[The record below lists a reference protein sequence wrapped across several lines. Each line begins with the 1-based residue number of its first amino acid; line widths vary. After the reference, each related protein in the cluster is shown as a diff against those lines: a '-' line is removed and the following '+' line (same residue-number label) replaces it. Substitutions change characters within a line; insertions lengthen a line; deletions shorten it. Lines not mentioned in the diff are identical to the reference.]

1 MTVSEPTESLPV
13 QPSLPSSVGLVR
25 KYHFPE
31 TGPYDSLGAVRFG
44 RRTSMRRIRQQYQSE
59 IGQTI
64 ELGILESTEVTSVP
78 RGRGAG
84 LIDALTM
91 ASSPSLAQRRLAVL
105 DAEQLRSGSSM
116 FDYDRSTGVS
126 LAGTK
131 L

>member
-1 MTVSEPTESLPV
+1 
-13 QPSLPSSVGLVR
+13 
-25 KYHFPE
+25 
-31 TGPYDSLGAVRFG
+31 
-44 RRTSMRRIRQQYQSE
+44 MRRIRQQYQSE

-91 ASSPSLAQRRLAVL
+91 ASSPSLAQRKLAVL
-105 DAEQLRSGSSM
+105 DSQQLSSVSSM
-116 FDYDRSTGVS
+116 FDYDRSAAIS
-126 LAGTK
+126 LAGSK